1 MKILFATDG
10 SEYSEG
16 AARFLTCLNLSQD
29 DEITIFHAVSWVPF
43 LYDEES
49 YYSSFKEIK
58 KELAPRILD
67 SAADILKPVNAKIS
81 TAIID
86 GSPEYYIV
94 KAAEESD
101 MDMIVM
107 GARGIKGI
115 KSLFIGSVTKSVAV
129 NSPKPV
135 FIAKLPV
142 CKKSDRIKILF
153 ATDGSDYSV
162 ATGEFLSSIPF
173 PDNTEITILNV
184 IWSDFS
190 DIPERFAM
198 EVNERVKEAV
208 VKDRTIEF
216 TESERVIEQARK
228 YLSKRFKNINVLSKV
243 GDPSSEILNTAETL
257 KADIITV
264 GCRGLSGIKGIMG
277 SVSRNILTH
286 SKCSVLI
293 GKTLKATG
301 VNAGG
306 FPGMT

>member
-1 MKILFATDG
+1 MKILLATDG

-142 CKKSDRIKILF
+142 CKKSDRIQILF

-216 TESERVIEQARK
+216 TESERVIEQARE

-257 KADIITV
+257 KTDIIVV

-277 SVSRNILTH
+277 SISRNILTH

-293 GKTLKATG
+293 GKTYK
-301 VNAGG
+301 
-306 FPGMT
+306 PR